1 MKRNTRGLQVS
12 LRDGDDIS
20 KALRKFKN
28 KVKDNGTL
36 KLLQEREFYTKP
48 SLVRKRE
55 KAVARSRHL
64 KKLSKEKLPTKTVF
78 TKKPKPA
85 KPAKK

>member
-1 MKRNTRGLQVS
+1 MKKHLRGLQVS

-36 KLLQEREFYTKP
+36 RLLQEREFYTKP
-48 SLVRKRE
+48 SLLKKRE

-64 KKLSKEKLPTKTVF
+64 KRVAKDQLPTKTVLV
-78 TKKPKPA
+78 KKPKPT
-85 KPAKK
+85 KK

>member
-1 MKRNTRGLQVS
+1 MRENTRGIVVT
-12 LRDGDDIS
+12 LRDNDDIS

-36 KLLQEREFYTKP
+36 RLLQEREFYTKP
-48 SLVRKRE
+48 SLERKRE

-64 KKLSKEKLPTKTVF
+64 KKVAKEQLPTKTVF

-85 KPAKK
+85 KPSK